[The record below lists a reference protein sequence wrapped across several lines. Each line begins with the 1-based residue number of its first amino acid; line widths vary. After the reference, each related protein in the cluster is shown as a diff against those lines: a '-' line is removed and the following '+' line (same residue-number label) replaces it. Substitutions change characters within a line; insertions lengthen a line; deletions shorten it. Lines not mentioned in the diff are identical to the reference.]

1 MLLYLVLVRL
11 PCIDAHG
18 IVYGFFTV
26 AFEGFPG
33 SSDDKVS
40 ACNVGDLGSISG
52 SEDPL
57 EKEMTTHSGILAWK
71 IPWTEEQESDV
82 T

>member
-1 MLLYLVLVRL
+1 MRLL
-11 PCIDAHG
+11 CIDAHG

-40 ACNVGDLGSISG
+40 ACNVGDLGSIPGLGRSSG
-52 SEDPL
+52 EGQGSPPVFL
-57 EKEMTTHSGILAWK
+57 L
-71 IPWTEEQESDV
+71 
-82 T
+82 